1 MKLKKDRVRSLSR
14 VLCRHLLDSGAIRFS
29 KSEEMLAGTIE
40 QIITDELRVEDRLE
54 VEARRILESYESQI
68 QAGNMDPHQMLQM
81 IKKQLAKDQDIIL

>member
-14 VLCRHLLDSGAIRFS
+14 VLCRHLLDSGVIRFS
-29 KSEEMLAGTIE
+29 KSEEILAGTIE